1 MNDFAQLDS
10 KLWSLWSELF
20 QARTAF
26 KWVLS
31 ASVACLSAVVLVGG
45 TARLAQPPGPTAPRA
60 TRPWT
65 LSGRLVY
72 LAFIASVV
80 ALSLTSFY
88 SVLRFQA
95 MHGWWLVAHM
105 VSAGVFVPVVTVMAL
120 FFSRGLAPP
129 DASLDN
135 RNAPRSDLTVEPGAD
150 APPPIET
157 GCPISAVL
165 YWLIFA
171 LSLVVTGTI
180 LLGMFPL
187 FGTLGLERLIE
198 IHRYSGLGLFAAVVL
213 HGLLVATGAARQRS
227 QRRA

>member
-1 MNDFAQLDS
+1 MLLLAADLLDPSVFRFAI
-10 KLWSLWSELF
+10 
-20 QARTAF
+20 
-26 KWVLS
+26 VLKS
-31 ASVACLSAVVLVGG
+31 TLGLLALVVVIRAVGYL
-45 TARLAQPPGPTAPRA
+45 RQPQGPTTHRA

-72 LAFIASVV
+72 LAFIASVA
-80 ALSLTSFY
+80 ALSLTSFV
-88 SVLRFQA
+88 SILRFQT

-135 RNAPRSDLTVEPGAD
+135 RNASTSDLSAEPA
-150 APPPIET
+150 AESSET
-157 GCPISAVL
+157 GRSASAVL
-165 YWLIFA
+165 SWLILA

-187 FGTLGLERLIE
+187 YGTSDLERLID

-213 HGLLVATGAARQRS
+213 HVLLVATGAARQRV
-227 QRRA
+227 RRSA